1 MTRPFAFA
9 AAIVAVAFVVGCEA
23 GPGVDKTPESPQ
35 TEAPVPAV
43 APVTSAQPLVAAGP
57 AAPLTAERD
66 ENLQWAASV
75 VDLFPIEDQG
85 AKLFGTAGGD
95 PAMNGL
101 YTHVAFFAGPADGWA
116 VYRIGDFLDFK
127 VLSVAKGR
135 VDLEVQESGM
145 DPTTQVIGSRSRRI
159 IVGWTP
165 GPDDGPP
172 TTVTVT
178 PAT

>member
-23 GPGVDKTPESPQ
+23 GPGYDKTPESPQ

-116 VYRIGDFLDFK
+116 EEG
-127 VLSVAKGR
+127 SGR
-135 VDLEVQESGM
+135 GAAERVSG
-145 DPTTQVIGSRSRRI
+145 TSRTARR
-159 IVGWTP
+159 P
-165 GPDDGPP
+165 AAPP
-172 TTVTVT
+172 
-178 PAT
+178 PRCG